1 MKLCPTNCG
10 ASVKPGHLMCGPCWS
25 LVPRP
30 LQAEVSGTW
39 LNYRRAFGRS
49 APRATITGLL
59 AEYRKAAYVAAAA
72 AATALRQS
80 KRELRA

>member
-1 MKLCPTNCG
+1 
-10 ASVKPGHLMCGPCWS
+10 MCGPCWS
-25 LVPRP
+25 VVPKP
-30 LQAEVSGTW
+30 LQIEVLSTW
-39 LNYRRAFGRS
+39 ENYRRAYGRS
-49 APRATITGLL
+49 APRTTITGLL